1 MNRADFLKRLGL
13 GAIGIAVVPK
23 VISENGFDNQ
33 DDKYKIRYLDPPNIA
48 FKYREELLETDT
60 YCVAT
65 TEEPNYMIGADPYV
79 GDYIIHDGIKYMV
92 VVYYKGYVTL
102 RPLHEGEDKEVSVG
116 EFKNNC
122 VVLGNCFMT

>member
-13 GAIGIAVVPK
+13 GAIGIAVAPK
-23 VISENGFDNQ
+23 VISEVREAPL
-33 DDKYKIRYLDPPNIA
+33 KVKEPTIA
-48 FKYREELLETDT
+48 ETDT
-60 YCVAT
+60 YCIAT